1 MKNTKVLEMLND
13 GKIEELKA
21 LLQDEIYTEGL
32 KGNGNAKKRYSAM
45 KKYFTYTKH
54 KNPALNMPCIVDY
67 DGGEYTSFINS
78 YSFALTKEKV
88 DEFNNGGKFC
98 FSWHDETSEMC
109 MKCLLHK
116 ECKNCK
122 Q

>member
-21 LLQDEIYTEGL
+21 LLQDEIFAEGL

-54 KNPALNMPCIVDY
+54 NNPALNIPCVVKETYKDHIIITDVETNTDLWIEEHFNMDCVYPDY
-67 DGGEYTSFINS
+67 HMIGG
-78 YSFALTKEKV
+78 
-88 DEFNNGGKFC
+88 
-98 FSWHDETSEMC
+98 
-109 MKCLLHK
+109 
-116 ECKNCK
+116 
-122 Q
+122 